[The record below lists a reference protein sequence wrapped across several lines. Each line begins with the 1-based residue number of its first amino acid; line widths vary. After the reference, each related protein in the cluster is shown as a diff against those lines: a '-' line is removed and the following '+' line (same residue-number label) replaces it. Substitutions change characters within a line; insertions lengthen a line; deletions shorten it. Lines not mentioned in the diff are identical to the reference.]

1 MLLGLSLLSA
11 LMTAL
16 IIKTTEETK
25 DSLFLDI
32 AVTYPLLLVSSLTN
46 ITNVIRML
54 RLWYVYYKQIWAIE
68 RTLQDEEH
76 FINRVFRSRD
86 GYEEAKQE
94 IEAAGIDPSE
104 LEEIQRMEM
113 RNVRRLLHRFGN
125 SSLNNGNMLRLILN
139 IDGDRD
145 PEDTEENRVMLFT
158 KITSLPYNIEKH
170 GARDSCPICCIDFE
184 EDQYIKVLPKCA
196 HIFHE
201 G

>member
-1 MLLGLSLLSA
+1 MFLSLLSA
-11 LMTAL
+11 SMTAL
-16 IIKTTEETK
+16 LIKSSKDTS
-25 DSLFLDI
+25 DSLFLDL
-32 AVTYPLLLVSSLTN
+32 AFTYPLVIISLLLN
-46 ITNVIRML
+46 IINIVRLL

-94 IEAAGIDPSE
+94 IEAAGIDPTE

-113 RNVRRLLHRFGN
+113 RNIRRLLSRFGN

-145 PEDTEENRVMLFT
+145 PEDTEENRVLLFT
-158 KITSLPYNIEKH
+158 KITSLPYNMEKH
-170 GARDSCPICCIDFE
+170 GARDSCPI
-184 EDQYIKVLPKCA
+184 
-196 HIFHE
+196 
-201 G
+201 